1 MINFKNFTVDNG
13 AIQDLSELMFLSTFN
28 DPDLEVVCTT
38 ETGVYDGKKLGY
50 IDSLG
55 DVGKNAS
62 GCSPTYENINVT
74 GIEKTWSLGDYQIP
88 LKICYEDLENT
99 IAKYALNAG
108 TEASEVIGTAY
119 WDNIVIPLLT
129 RAMTEMVWRIAWFGD
144 TAAKNI
150 EDSGLL
156 TDGVSTNLFT
166 MTDGF
171 WKRLRAI
178 TATNSH
184 QLTSIEANVATQ
196 TVGTGSTATEKVTY
210 ESQKKAIREDGVAI
224 GIVDA
229 MLSDADSRI
238 FDKPDHA
245 IFLTNSLFKALR
257 NDVKRLHNLQL
268 ELSQVTSGIQ
278 LSNYDGHPVV
288 VLDIWDRMI
297 KKYEDNG
304 TSLNC
309 PHRGLVTS
317 ASNLFVGTPDTDT
330 IANLDITFDH
340 VTRLNHIYAASKV
353 GTLIGE
359 DDLVQVAF

>member
-1 MINFKNFTVDNG
+1 MINFKDFTVDNG
-13 AIQDLSELMFLSTFN
+13 AIQDLSELLFLSTFK

-99 IAKYALNAG
+99 IAKHSLNAG
-108 TEASEVIGTAY
+108 TEESEVIGTVY
-119 WDNIVIPLLT
+119 WNDIVIPLLT
-129 RAMTEMVWRIAWFGD
+129 RAMNEMIWRIAWFGD

-156 TDGVSTNLFT
+156 TDGINTNLFT

-178 TATNSH
+178 TTANSH
-184 QLTSIEANVATQ
+184 QLTTIAANVAKNSDT
-196 TVGTGSTATEKVTY
+196 TPKVTY
-210 ESQKKAIREDGVAI
+210 ETQKQAIRQDGVAI

-245 IFLTNSLFKALR
+245 IYMTNSLFKALR

-268 ELSQVTSGIQ
+268 ELNHVTSGIQ
-278 LSNYDGHPVV
+278 LSSYDGHPVV

-309 PHRGLVTS
+309 PHRALVTS
-317 ASNLFVGTPDTDT
+317 ASNLFMGTPDNDV

-340 VTRLNHIYAASKV
+340 VTRLNHIYAASKI

-359 DDLVQVAF
+359 DDLVQVAY

>member
-1 MINFKNFTVDNG
+1 MINFKDFTVDNG
-13 AIQDLSELMFLSTFN
+13 AIRDLSELLFLSTFN

-38 ETGVYDGKKLGY
+38 ETGVSDGQKLGY

-55 DVGKNAS
+55 DVGKNAK

-99 IAKYALNAG
+99 IAKHCLNPG
-108 TEASEVIGTAY
+108 TEESEVIGTVY
-119 WDNIVIPLLT
+119 WNDIVIPLLT
-129 RAMTEMVWRIAWFGD
+129 RAMTEMAWRIAWFGD
-144 TAAKNI
+144 TAAKNVA
-150 EDSGLL
+150 DSGLL
-156 TDGVSTNLFT
+156 TTGVNPNLFT

-178 TATNSH
+178 TSANSH
-184 QLTSIEANVATQ
+184 QLTTIEANIAKNSDATP
-196 TVGTGSTATEKVTY
+196 KVTY
-210 ESQKKAIREDGVAI
+210 ESQKLAIRKDGVAI
-224 GIVDA
+224 GIVDS
-229 MLSDADSRI
+229 MLSDSDSRI

-245 IFLTNSLFKALR
+245 IFMTNSLFKALR

-268 ELSQVTSGIQ
+268 ELSHVTSGIQ
-278 LSNYDGHPVV
+278 LSNYDGHPVI
-288 VLDIWDRMI
+288 VLDMWDRMI

-309 PHRGLVTS
+309 PHRALVTS
-317 ASNLFVGTPDTDT
+317 ASNLFVGTPDKDV

-340 VTRLNHIYAASKV
+340 VTRLNHIFAASKI
-353 GTLIGE
+353 GTLVGE
-359 DDLVQVAF
+359 DDLVQVAW

>member
-1 MINFKNFTVDNG
+1 MSKINFKNFTVDNG
-13 AIQDLSELMFLSTFN
+13 AIQDLSELLFLSTFN

-38 ETGVYDGKKLGY
+38 ETGVYNGKKLGY

-55 DVGKNAS
+55 DVGKNAK

-74 GIEKTWSLGDYQIP
+74 GVEKEWSLGDYQIP

-99 IAKYALNAG
+99 IAKHCLNTG
-108 TEASEVIGTAY
+108 TQQSEVIGTVY
-119 WDNIVIPLLT
+119 WDKIVIPLLT
-129 RAMTEMVWRIAWFGD
+129 RAMAEMILRIAWFGD

-150 EDSGLL
+150 ADSGLL
-156 TDGVSTNLFT
+156 TAGVNPNLFT

-178 TATNSH
+178 TTANSH
-184 QLTSIEANVATQ
+184 QLTSIAANVATQ
-196 TVGTGSTATEKVTY
+196 TVNAKDTITY
-210 ESQKKAIREDGVAI
+210 EAQKQAIRASGVAV
-224 GIVDA
+224 GIVDT

-245 IFLTNSLFKALR
+245 IFMTNSLFKALR

-268 ELSQVTSGIQ
+268 ELTHVTSGIQ
-278 LSNYDGHPVV
+278 LSSYDGHPVV
-288 VLDIWDRMI
+288 VLDVWDRMI

-304 TSLNC
+304 TALNC
-309 PHRGLVTS
+309 PHRALVTS
-317 ASNLFVGTPDTDT
+317 SSNLFIGTPDKDA

-340 VTRLNHIYAASKV
+340 VTRLNHIYAASKI
-353 GTLIGE
+353 GTLVGE
-359 DDLVQVAF
+359 DELVQVAF